1 MENETDTTLLR
12 LSAVA
17 GITCGAAIALA
28 GAVESVI
35 GHKVAVTQVL
45 NGASV
50 PFGLGLL
57 VGLYLWQRAAAGRF
71 GTVAFVLQFLGF
83 GYFAG
88 IAYTRNAVLVYL
100 DEPVLDALLDG
111 PSRLAFLATALLA
124 LTGTIAFGAALW
136 RAGAVPKAAVALYV
150 LGLSALCLTF
160 LLPTPIVRLG
170 HVVGGAG
177 MVWLALTLWR
187 AISSVAE
194 PVPAR

>member
-1 MENETDTTLLR
+1 MDTTLLR

-17 GITCGAAIALA
+17 GIICGAAIALA
-28 GAVESVI
+28 GVLETVI
-35 GHKVAVTQVL
+35 GHKVGVTQVL

-71 GTVAFVLQFLGF
+71 GLVAFVLQFLGF

-88 IAYTRNAVLVYL
+88 IAYTRNAVLVHL

-111 PSRLAFLATALLA
+111 PARLAFLATALLA
-124 LTGTIAFGAALW
+124 LTGTIAFGAAMW
-136 RAGAVPKAAVALYV
+136 RAGAVPRVAVALYV

-160 LLPTPIVRLG
+160 LLPTPVVRAG

-177 MVWLALTLWR
+177 MVWLALTLLR
-187 AISSVAE
+187 APHDDVLR
-194 PVPAR
+194 PLR